1 MSFILDALKK
11 SETERQQQSSAEF
24 SSVPSSS
31 GSPSPARWLW
41 MLGILLL
48 INFAV
53 LIGILLKPSST
64 ADAVKIESDAV
75 PAQPPQA
82 STNFEDQVADA
93 IDNRAQQMPMPAAEP
108 AQQEATAN
116 DPDPMPVPETVQ
128 PAASNRVSV
137 AAVPTVDELRLEGT
151 LQIAELH
158 LDIHVFSE
166 VPAERFVFINMNK
179 HREGSTTPEGPV
191 VREIRTDGVVL
202 EHQGR
207 VFLLPRE

>member
-31 GSPSPARWLW
+31 GEPNPARWLW
-41 MLGILLL
+41 MLGILLFV
-48 INFAV
+48 NFAV
-53 LIGILLKPSST
+53 LVGIFLKPSASGDAASMESMPSQSVAVDNDFQEQVAVAIDSRAQQAPA
-64 ADAVKIESDAV
+64 ADTQPTEEKYARAMPAPA
-75 PAQPPQA
+75 PAQPA
-82 STNFEDQVADA
+82 GRS
-93 IDNRAQQMPMPAAEP
+93 
-108 AQQEATAN
+108 
-116 DPDPMPVPETVQ
+116 
-128 PAASNRVSV
+128 RVSV
-137 AAVPTVDELRLEGT
+137 ATIPTIDELRLEGT

-166 VPAERFVFINMNK
+166 VPADRFVFINMTK

-191 VREIRTDGVVL
+191 VREIRTDGVIL
-202 EHQGR
+202 EYQGR